1 MQSLAIDIE
10 TFSSRSLSDCGVYRY
25 AESEDFEI
33 LLFAYSFDG
42 DEVKVID
49 LSSGERL
56 PAKVISAL
64 INPQI
69 VKRAYNAQF
78 ERVCLGKYFDRPF
91 DPSQWQCTMAYA
103 AMLGLPGSLDMV
115 SKVLKLSQQKMS
127 EGKALIRYFCQPCKA
142 TKING
147 GRTRNLP
154 AHDPAKWEL
163 FKSYNAQDVRTEMAI
178 FDYCL
183 RRIPFPERERQIY
196 TFDQNLN
203 DYGVLV
209 DQPLVKAI
217 VDYDRSYQETLRDR
231 AGQLTGLLNPNSV
244 FQLKEWLSSHGIEVG
259 SLNKD
264 SVNMLLEDHFIP
276 SDVEE
281 LLKLRQETSKTSVK
295 KYQAMLDT
303 VCSDGRIHGVLQY
316 YGAGRT
322 GRWAG
327 RLVQVQNLPRNSFKA
342 LDGIRLMTRRGEFDD
357 LSLLYDS
364 LSNIFSQLVRTAFV
378 APEGKT
384 YCIADYSAIEARVI
398 AWLAGEVWKM
408 DLFAKDGKLYETTA
422 AKMFNVPVESITH
435 DSPLRAKGK
444 VAELACGYGGSV
456 GALTAMGALE
466 MGLTTKELLP
476 IVTAWRRANPK
487 IVKLWDDVDQR
498 VRYVIEGRTKVNLHH
513 GVSFRCDGE
522 YLWVYLPTG
531 RALAY
536 YKPFIDESGR
546 IKYQGLQQTKK
557 IWGEID
563 TFGGKLVENIVQ
575 AIARDCLAESMLQLQ
590 QQNYK
595 IVFHVHDEVI
605 VEADRDELEKI
616 KAIMGKPLDWAPGLL
631 LKAEGYCSD
640 YYRKD

>member
-10 TFSSRSLSDCGVYRY
+10 TFSSRSLLDCGVYRY

-49 LSSGERL
+49 LASGERL

-78 ERVCLGKYFDRPF
+78 ERVCLGKYFDRPL

-142 TKING
+142 TKTNG

-154 AHDPAKWEL
+154 THDPAKWEL
-163 FKSYNAQDVRTEMAI
+163 FKAYNAQDVRTEMEI

-217 VDYDRSYQETLRDR
+217 VDYDRSYQEALRDR

-244 FQLKEWLSSHGIEVG
+244 SQLKEWLSSHGIEVG

-276 SDVEE
+276 SDVKE

-327 RLVQVQNLPRNSFKA
+327 RLVQVQNLPRNSYKA

-408 DLFAKDGKLYETTA
+408 DLFAQGGKLYETTA

-466 MGLTTKELLP
+466 MGLSSEELLP
-476 IVTAWRRANPK
+476 IVYSWRKANPK

-513 GVSFRCDGE
+513 GVSFKCDGE
-522 YLWVYLPTG
+522 YLWIYLPTG

-536 YKPFIDESGR
+536 YKPYIDESGR
-546 IKYQGLQQTKK
+546 IKYQGLQQTNK

-563 TFGGKLVENIVQ
+563 TFGGKLVENVVQ
-575 AIARDCLAESMLQLQ
+575 AIARDCLAEAMLQLH

-605 VEADRDELEKI
+605 VESSQDQLDKI
-616 KAIMGKPLDWAPGLL
+616 KNIMGQPLAWAPGLL